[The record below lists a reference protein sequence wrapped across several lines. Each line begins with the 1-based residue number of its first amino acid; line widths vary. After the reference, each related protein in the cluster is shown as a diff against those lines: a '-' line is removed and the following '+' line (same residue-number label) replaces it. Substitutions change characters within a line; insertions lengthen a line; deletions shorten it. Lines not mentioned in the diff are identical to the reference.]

1 MSQAVSTKRIKPSYT
16 FQRVHAALQTGHAL
30 TVQQKREEPMPC
42 FMQQSMLDASCG
54 LHVAAM
60 LVAILDMA
68 KVSALH
74 DMGRRKYGVA
84 AEIFRAFEPSHF
96 TGIHCEEWVAQMAAL
111 DLPLVLTACY
121 GADGGVDAQAIE
133 WLMRGDLVALAFAS
147 TQHQRLKH
155 WSLAV
160 GVEGVVFGQRH
171 EPQRILLLDPSSPA
185 PPIFNSCN
193 ARLSLPDT
201 GLGSRQAKSFDRRKS
216 EQRSRHKWLW
226 RYESESWSPETVHLL
241 GAVRVRRTK

>member
-84 AEIFRAFEPSHF
+84 AEIFGRSSH
-96 TGIHCEEWVAQMAAL
+96 
-111 DLPLVLTACY
+111 
-121 GADGGVDAQAIE
+121 
-133 WLMRGDLVALAFAS
+133 
-147 TQHQRLKH
+147 
-155 WSLAV
+155 
-160 GVEGVVFGQRH
+160 
-171 EPQRILLLDPSSPA
+171 RISPEF
-185 PPIFNSCN
+185 I
-193 ARLSLPDT
+193 ARN
-201 GLGSRQAKSFDRRKS
+201 GSRRWRRWICHS
-216 EQRSRHKWLW
+216 S
-226 RYESESWSPETVHLL
+226 
-241 GAVRVRRTK
+241 